1 MSDTFLY
8 LKGLLLVGVMSFG
21 VVFIILQTEIRESY

>member
-8 LKGLLLVGVMSFG
+8 LKGLLLVGVMSVG